1 MGPAPFNKDIEK
13 DASVTDEAAPVPVVL
28 QDGSYAT
35 QSIVTTE
42 TVADTTV
49 LPLRHLLLTPSFYV
63 AAALSSTLTKLM
75 VKLEDSQTLSESV
88 LKTTKL
94 NSLILITEYLSE
106 YETKIDSLNRNRME
120 FCINCLLNP
129 SLTSI
134 YKTKIA
140 VMTLEGKNDD
150 SDMII

>member
-1 MGPAPFNKDIEK
+1 MSDESAPA
-13 DASVTDEAAPVPVVL
+13 PVVL

-42 TVADTTV
+42 TVADNTV

-75 VKLEDSQTLSESV
+75 VKLEDSQTLSESI

-94 NSLILITEYLSE
+94 SILILITEYLSE
-106 YETKIDSLNRNRME
+106 YESKIDSLNRNRME

-134 YKTKIA
+134 YRTKIA
-140 VMTLEGKNDD
+140 VMTLEGKDYNCG
-150 SDMII
+150 MIV

>member
-1 MGPAPFNKDIEK
+1 MSDESAPA
-13 DASVTDEAAPVPVVL
+13 PVVL

-42 TVADTTV
+42 TVADNTV

-75 VKLEDSQTLSESV
+75 VKLEDSQTLSESI

-94 NSLILITEYLSE
+94 SILILITEYLSE
-106 YETKIDSLNRNRME
+106 YESKIDSLNRNRME

-129 SLTSI
+129 SLTSV
-134 YKTKIA
+134 YRTKIA
-140 VMTLEGKNDD
+140 VMTLEGKDD
-150 SDMII
+150 NSGMIV

>member
-1 MGPAPFNKDIEK
+1 M
-13 DASVTDEAAPVPVVL
+13 
-28 QDGSYAT
+28 
-35 QSIVTTE
+35 TTE

-75 VKLEDSQTLSESV
+75 VKLEDNQTLSESV

-94 NSLILITEYLSE
+94 NIVILITEYLSE
-106 YETKIDSLNRNRME
+106 YESKIDSLNRNRME

-150 SDMII
+150 SDMIM